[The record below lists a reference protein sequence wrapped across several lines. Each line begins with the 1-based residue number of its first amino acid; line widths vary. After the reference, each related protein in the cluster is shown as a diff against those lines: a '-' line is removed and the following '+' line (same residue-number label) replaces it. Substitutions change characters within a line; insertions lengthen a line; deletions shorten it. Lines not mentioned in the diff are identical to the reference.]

1 MSNETTITPNVIQ
14 ILQSKIE
21 SFNKQRPEYNQDW
34 INISKISIDKLIK
47 LTFSEEKIEYGEN
60 ATKVTIVE
68 RKDGK
73 LCYYLFNLPNNCG
86 IYIRKEDLICYVAE
100 GEKQDFSSNKF
111 VYHNDNNFI
120 EAENQEISDDYLTI
134 DWNETDGKWIATYVY
149 NQYGV
154 MLTFSGETIK
164 YNNEKIIVE
173 RKNDNKL
180 YYYLY
185 NLPYHF
191 GIHINEEGAVCYSKE
206 VAEGQQLE
214 EDKRFSAD
222 DLIYYDGN
230 SFIIIRDQ
238 VASDIKILEAKINA
252 FNKQWQEYNQNW
264 TNISNIKESKYNK
277 YGVTLNIS
285 ENTITCGDEE
295 TIIKQKGQDNKFYYH
310 LYNLPN
316 HFGIRINEQDAI
328 CYSEKGKEK
337 DKRFSVGDLVY
348 RDGSNFII
356 TKDPTTS
363 GYYFTI
369 DPINK
374 RLVATYKTAFFKEAG
389 STFDFN
395 FMQRLDS
402 PYTYFQPI
410 SNGYR
415 DYVIRDVNKNI
426 SSYCGEN
433 YGMEA
438 PFHLYTMKK
447 INNTYEEIYDDQIWY
462 FRSEIING
470 ALKNNLVI
478 LHEKPVSAKSFYQ
491 LVR

>member
-1 MSNETTITPNVIQ
+1 MSNEVTTEKPDAIK
-14 ILQSKIE
+14 ILEAKINA
-21 SFNKQRPEYNQDW
+21 FNRQWQEYNQNW
-34 INISKISIDKLIK
+34 TNISKIPLDKLIK
-47 LTFSEEKIEYGEN
+47 LTFSGETITYNDKI
-60 ATKVTIVE
+60 IVE

-134 DWNETDGKWIATYVY
+134 DWSEGVWVATYIY
-149 NQYGV
+149 SKYGV
-154 MLTFSGETIK
+154 TLTFSGETIK
-164 YNNEKIIVE
+164 YNNNIIVE
-173 RKNDNKL
+173 RKRDEEDKKDKL
-180 YYYLY
+180 YY
-185 NLPYHF
+185 N
-191 GIHINEEGAVCYSKE
+191 
-206 VAEGQQLE
+206 
-214 EDKRFSAD
+214 
-222 DLIYYDGN
+222 
-230 SFIIIRDQ
+230 
-238 VASDIKILEAKINA
+238 
-252 FNKQWQEYNQNW
+252 
-264 TNISNIKESKYNK
+264 
-277 YGVTLNIS
+277 
-285 ENTITCGDEE
+285 
-295 TIIKQKGQDNKFYYH
+295 

-328 CYSEKGKEK
+328 CYSEEGKGK

-348 RDGSNFII
+348 HDGSNFII

-369 DPINK
+369 DPVN
-374 RLVATYKTAFFKEAG
+374 RRWVATCKLAFFKEAG

-402 PYTYFQPI
+402 PYTYFRPILNVYRDHVIGDVNRNI
-410 SNGYR
+410 SNYHR
-415 DYVIRDVNKNI
+415 
-426 SSYCGEN
+426 EN

-447 INNTYEEIYDDQIWY
+447 LDNKNENNEAISSTYEEIYDDQIWY
-462 FRSEIING
+462 FRSEVING
-470 ALKNNLVI
+470 TLKNNLVI
-478 LHEKPVSAKSFYQ
+478 LHEEPVSAKSFYQ

>member
-1 MSNETTITPNVIQ
+1 MSNEVTTEKPDAIK
-14 ILQSKIE
+14 ILEAKINA
-21 SFNKQRPEYNQDW
+21 FNRQWQEYNQNW
-34 INISKISIDKLIK
+34 TNISKIPLDKLIK
-47 LTFSEEKIEYGEN
+47 LTFSGETITYNDKI
-60 ATKVTIVE
+60 IVE

-134 DWNETDGKWIATYVY
+134 DWSEGVWVATYIY
-149 NQYGV
+149 SKYGV
-154 MLTFSGETIK
+154 TLTFSGETIK
-164 YNNEKIIVE
+164 YNNNIIVE
-173 RKNDNKL
+173 RKRDEEDKKDKL
-180 YYYLY
+180 YY
-185 NLPYHF
+185 N
-191 GIHINEEGAVCYSKE
+191 
-206 VAEGQQLE
+206 
-214 EDKRFSAD
+214 
-222 DLIYYDGN
+222 
-230 SFIIIRDQ
+230 
-238 VASDIKILEAKINA
+238 
-252 FNKQWQEYNQNW
+252 
-264 TNISNIKESKYNK
+264 
-277 YGVTLNIS
+277 
-285 ENTITCGDEE
+285 
-295 TIIKQKGQDNKFYYH
+295 

-328 CYSEKGKEK
+328 CYSEEGKGK

-348 RDGSNFII
+348 HDGSNFII

-369 DPINK
+369 DPVN
-374 RLVATYKTAFFKEAG
+374 RRWVATYKLAFFKEAG

-402 PYTYFQPI
+402 PYTYFRPVLNVYRDHVIGDVNRNI
-410 SNGYR
+410 SNYHR
-415 DYVIRDVNKNI
+415 
-426 SSYCGEN
+426 EN

-447 INNTYEEIYDDQIWY
+447 LDNKNENNEAISSTYEEIYDDQIWY
-462 FRSEIING
+462 FRSEVING
-470 ALKNNLVI
+470 TLKNNLVI
-478 LHEKPVSAKSFYQ
+478 LHEEPVSAKSFYQ